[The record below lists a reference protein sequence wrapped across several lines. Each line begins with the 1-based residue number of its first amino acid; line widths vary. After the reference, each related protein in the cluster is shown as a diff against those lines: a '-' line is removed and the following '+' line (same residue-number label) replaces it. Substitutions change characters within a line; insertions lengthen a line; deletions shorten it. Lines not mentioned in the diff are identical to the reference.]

1 MPWLYSSPCFEQNC
15 LITDK
20 TGRVALFLFCFL
32 NEHDCIWPSVWKW
45 TLTEST
51 VEFSVY
57 LLYISEA
64 FLSLSVFPP
73 VAVCVTWSMT
83 TSCVCRRVSV
93 CEECDFVCAGRCW
106 GLRRCCL
113 WTGQTAFLILISSA
127 TTLIELFQLASAP
140 SSCRTRADLLRS
152 LCSTLSAQRAWNK
165 ILIRKT
171 SYASKCLSAP
181 LTFLGTCS
189 GFHF

>member
-1 MPWLYSSPCFEQNC
+1 MNITVFDQACENELYWIHCWILSLF
-15 LITDK
+15 
-20 TGRVALFLFCFL
+20 ALDFGGFLVFDDPV
-32 NEHDCIWPSVWKW
+32 N
-45 TLTEST
+45 
-51 VEFSVY
+51 
-57 LLYISEA
+57 
-64 FLSLSVFPP
+64 LSLSVFPP

-93 CEECDFVCAGRCW
+93 CEECDFVCTGRCW

-127 TTLIELFQLASAP
+127 TTIIELFQLASAP

-181 LTFLGTCS
+181 LTSLGTCS